1 MDHGFEHF
9 RGRNDA
15 LAEQTALGNEIL
27 LDRRQLRKRNLHAQI
42 APADHNAGARL
53 TDLFHVVNASLVLN
67 LGDDFH
73 VPAAMLVQKPPHVQ
87 HVLLPRDERRRDKI
101 NAVLNAEQQIILVL
115 LAQIDLFEY
124 LVRKRHAL
132 AVRKLAARHDAAV
145 NFCPLDVLY
154 LKNDQSVVD
163 QHRIAHG
170 KIVCQSCIADGND
183 RLVAVDL
190 TRREGERIAVLQR
203 DLLIFER
210 ADAVFRPLGVE
221 HDGDGQ
227 LQLAPHLADHIKFL
241 LVLRMRPVR
250 KVQARDIEPRPAH
263 FRKYLLR
270 AAGRADGTDDL
281 RFSHMKFPL

>member
-1 MDHGFEHF
+1 MRE
-9 RGRNDA
+9 
-15 LAEQTALGNEIL
+15 
-27 LDRRQLRKRNLHAQI
+27 
-42 APADHNAGARL
+42 
-53 TDLFHVVNASLVLN
+53 
-67 LGDDFH
+67 
-73 VPAAMLVQKPPHVQ
+73 
-87 HVLLPRDERRRDKI
+87 
-101 NAVLNAEQQIILVL
+101 
-115 LAQIDLFEY
+115 
-124 LVRKRHAL
+124 RHAL
-132 AVRKLAARHDAAV
+132 AVRKLTARHDAAV

-154 LKNDQSVVD
+154 LKNDQPVVD

-190 TRREGERIAVLQR
+190 PRRKGERIAVLQH

-241 LVLRMRPVR
+241 LVLLMRSVR
-250 KVQARDIEPRPAH
+250 KVQARDIESRPAH